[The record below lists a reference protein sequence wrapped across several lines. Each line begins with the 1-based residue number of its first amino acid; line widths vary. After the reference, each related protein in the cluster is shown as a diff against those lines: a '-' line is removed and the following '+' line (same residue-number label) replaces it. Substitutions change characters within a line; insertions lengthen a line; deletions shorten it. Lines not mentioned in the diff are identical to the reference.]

1 MAAHANGIS
10 VPITASDMGNG
21 TQLPAISLEARIE
34 KLESLRAVD
43 DLIVDLGRA
52 FDAGPS
58 AAALRPLFSEDAVF
72 VIDQYDTLEG
82 REAIA
87 EGVAGN
93 SESGFCWTLHYLVS
107 PRIELFE
114 DGAGGNVDF
123 YLWEV
128 ATSSSGKSYWIG
140 GRYEAQVVADK
151 DRWRFSRL
159 ELKAELISHYPEGWR
174 EKPDSLAAA

>member
-1 MAAHANGIS
+1 MAARVNGIC
-10 VPITASDMGNG
+10 VPITVSDMKKG
-21 TQLPAISLEARIE
+21 THSPAISLEARIH
-34 KLESLRAVD
+34 KLESLRAID

-58 AAALRPLFSEDAVF
+58 ATALRPLFSEDAVF

-93 SESGFCWTLHYLVS
+93 SETGFCWTLHYLVS
-107 PRIELFE
+107 PRVELFE
-114 DGAGGNVDF
+114 DGTSGNVEF

-140 GRYEAQVVADK
+140 GRYEAQAVADK

-174 EKPDSLAAA
+174 EKPASLADA